1 MRIGRPDV
9 CFLGIFDKTTSRHI
23 GNIKYEPI
31 QVEKKYAVMGVLIG
45 DAQWRG
51 RGVFSEVFEASAH
64 WLCENKGITRF
75 ELGVE
80 KVNISA
86 IRSYE
91 KTGFKPIDSEYINR
105 SESNLTMGYDINLSA

>member
-45 DAQWRG
+45 DARWRG
-51 RGVFSEVFEASAH
+51 QGVFSEVFEASAL
-64 WLCENKGITRF
+64 WLYENKNITKF
-75 ELGVE
+75 ELGVD
-80 KVNISA
+80 KTNISA

-91 KTGFKPIDSEYINR
+91 KAGFKPIDSQYINK
-105 SESNLTMGYDINLSA
+105 SASNLTMGYDINLGP